1 MEFFQAVVPWHISEI
16 SWQNI
21 SSVPFLLPQHGCLGI
36 VFRAESLIG
45 CSPPRILRYPMRPI
59 PSGLRTY
66 DIFTI
71 DVPFHKFEFVS
82 FCWPQNPCFI
92 WWLNPTRPM
101 YNFGVTFWTRSGVWW
116 VPPIFSTPGFS
127 VRKGDTDMYRKNQI
141 PKPSLLRIWGM
152 LRFHRKFRGCV
163 CEPSEKM

>member
-116 VPPIFSTPGFS
+116 VLQFLAPLVFRSGRGILTCTGKIKFQSRLCWGFE
-127 VRKGDTDMYRKNQI
+127 
-141 PKPSLLRIWGM
+141 
-152 LRFHRKFRGCV
+152 V
-163 CEPSEKM
+163 C